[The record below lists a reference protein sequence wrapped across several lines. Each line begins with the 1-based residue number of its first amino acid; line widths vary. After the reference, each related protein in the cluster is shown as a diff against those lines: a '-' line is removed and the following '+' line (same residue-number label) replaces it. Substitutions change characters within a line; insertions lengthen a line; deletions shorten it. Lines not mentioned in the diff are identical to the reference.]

1 LRSFLTLFTAL
12 VLTACT
18 TQGKLEYISTDGSIK
33 VACETEYSGAPAVDY
48 YAVEYVL
55 SHCAQKAAKKGLQV
69 VDQSLLETDLSIPEN
84 PDGEPWTF
92 ERATELYKANRLTD
106 KEYGYLVA
114 FIDLNLR
121 LQNE

>member
-1 LRSFLTLFTAL
+1 MFFIPHFFI
-12 VLTACT
+12 ACT
-18 TQGKLEYISTDGSIK
+18 TQGKLEYIATDGSIK
-33 VACETEYSGAPAVDY
+33 VACETEYSGAPAVDH

-69 VDQSLLETDLSIPEN
+69 VDQSLLETDLSIPED

-92 ERATELYKANRLTD
+92 ERATELYKTNRLTD
-106 KEYGYLVA
+106 KEYGYIVA
-114 FIDLNLR
+114 FIDLNLS